1 MKGDRYN
8 FGAVGYAFNIA
19 ETTELKPH
27 EFAILV
33 TIAGHY
39 DDKQRTAFP
48 SIDRLVN
55 ITGISRASVH
65 RAIKGLTER
74 DLIRV
79 EKNRGEG
86 KRYTHNVYRL
96 PGYTPKPKQNAGT
109 FGPEPSLRT
118 LSAFDQGPPQQAG
131 YFT

>member
-8 FGAVGYAFNIA
+8 FGAVGYAFGIA

-33 TIAGHY
+33 TLAGHY
-39 DDKQRTAFP
+39 DDKKRTAYP

-86 KRYTHNVYRL
+86 KRYTHNEYRF
-96 PGYTPKPKQNAGT
+96 PGYTPSAEKRSGT
-109 FGPEPSLRT
+109 FGSTARFETSGT
-118 LSAFDQGPPQQAG
+118 GSAPQTAG